1 MPSWISLLT
10 DRILPCNPVL
20 ASNFGQWLWPSGACF
35 LDDQLWW
42 GKQKKR
48 IAPHEGIDLA
58 GYANQQGKERWFASD
73 QMGPGLFVPA
83 IFAGRV
89 VQRQQDFL
97 NWSVYIRH
105 DQFCRDGAVLHTVY
119 GHVQL
124 IRGKDKDKGK
134 EEACCIGQKVEG
146 VEEGEPVA
154 VLAAY
159 PRSAV
164 PLHLHFTV
172 AWIPKGISSHQLNW
186 QMLSENQQIILL
198 DPLTGCGAQGLT

>member
-10 DRILPCNPVL
+10 DRIHACNPVL
-20 ASNFGQWLWPSGACF
+20 AGDFRQWLWQPGMYF
-35 LDDQLWW
+35 LDDRLWW

-58 GYANQQGKERWFASD
+58 CYMDQQGKERWFAPD
-73 QMGPGLFVPA
+73 QMVPGLFIPA
-83 IFAGRV
+83 IFSGRV
-89 VQRQQDFL
+89 VQLQQDFL

-119 GHVQL
+119 GHVQP
-124 IRGKDKDKGK
+124 K
-134 EEACCIGQKVEG
+134 EEICISQKVAG
-146 VEEGEPVA
+146 GEPMA

-159 PRSAV
+159 PRSTV

-172 AWIPKGISSHQLNW
+172 AWIPESIAPHQLSW
-186 QMLSENQQIILL
+186 QMLSENQHIILL
-198 DPLTGCGAQGLT
+198 DPLKTKGWNNCRQRS